1 MKVGISI
8 QKSLVKELLL
18 CFFISII
25 PIKIYASTNSDFSMQ
40 KLRSELDYMFTGIN
54 RDSVPTG
61 LLKDYAIE
69 YENLDKYERNKELN
83 DNNLCDVLSY
93 AKILNTLKS
102 ASLFDNPFKSFEAEI
117 KQSKSLSSDIANVRL
132 SVTLYEYAQIK
143 SNALTDNL
151 ISYKQG
157 KVYCSTKNA
166 YQLRRVC
173 AGCALDNKKTANN
186 IVFSLPQSFILTNIN
201 IS

>member
-83 DNNLCDVLSY
+83 DNNLCDVFCNIFSEY
-93 AKILNTLKS
+93 
-102 ASLFDNPFKSFEAEI
+102 AEI
-117 KQSKSLSSDIANVRL
+117 IESIKNDWKNNQYNENGAYIAPTPQLFLKKFVKSL
-132 SVTLYEYAQIK
+132 
-143 SNALTDNL
+143 
-151 ISYKQG
+151 ISK
-157 KVYCSTKNA
+157 
-166 YQLRRVC
+166 
-173 AGCALDNKKTANN
+173 
-186 IVFSLPQSFILTNIN
+186 II
-201 IS
+201 